1 MFTKHILVGGFFQ
14 QIFGKFLNKVIWKKK
29 SAQILNDDV
38 IKNDISV
45 FSEIC

>member
-1 MFTKHILVGGFFQ
+1 MFTKHILVGVFFQ
-14 QIFGKFLNKVIWKKK
+14 QSWKIFKQSYLEKK